1 MLRLG
6 LDPGQMSA
14 IFFGWGR
21 NTVSGGGQIPEMS
34 ALCTEMDSCQLPSEW
49 TRAVSLMPPPFSKH
63 WHLESQV
70 QFAVSQRDVVA
81 APTPTCQPSR

>member
-1 MLRLG
+1 
-6 LDPGQMSA
+6 
-14 IFFGWGR
+14 
-21 NTVSGGGQIPEMS
+21 VSGGGQIPEMS

-81 APTPTCQPSR
+81 APADLPALPLTKFTPPPRYMPRR